1 MGSGEVPPPR
11 DGDGFGRDGTWT
23 SGLSVNAFACVRAA
37 GFEPVGQVMGASV
50 HVLNLRS
57 ILEFAPS
64 RRRDPSASE
73 LRRYDARTVFY
84 AVRR

>member
-11 DGDGFGRDGTWT
+11 AAGDESDGTWT

-50 HVLNLRS
+50 HVLNLR
-57 ILEFAPS
+57 
-64 RRRDPSASE
+64 
-73 LRRYDARTVFY
+73 T
-84 AVRR
+84 